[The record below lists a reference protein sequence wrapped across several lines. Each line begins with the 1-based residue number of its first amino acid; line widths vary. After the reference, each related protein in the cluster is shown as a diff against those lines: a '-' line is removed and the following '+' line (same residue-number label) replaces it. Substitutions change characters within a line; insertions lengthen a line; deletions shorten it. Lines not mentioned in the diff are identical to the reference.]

1 MSDDRA
7 RVAPSERFAVDH
19 LVFDLAAEVAALESE
34 APKQHGH
41 RQKTLFK
48 SAGRTVALFVLDAGA
63 GLAEHAASGVVTVQ
77 AFEGELDVMAGTTA
91 AAGGTDYHLRPGM
104 LLTMA
109 PGVRHDVRAQTRAVF
124 LLQVSIVSEPNRASG
139 SGSGAAVEQ

>member
-34 APKQHGH
+34 ATPKQHGH

-77 AFEGELDVMAGTTA
+77 AIEGDLNVTASGTK
-91 AAGGTDYHLRPGM
+91 HRLRSGM
-104 LLTMA
+104 LLVMA
-109 PGVRHDVRAQTRAVF
+109 PGVRHDVRAEARAVF
-124 LLQVSIVSEPNRASG
+124 LLQVSLAPKAPTP
-139 SGSGAAVEQ
+139 